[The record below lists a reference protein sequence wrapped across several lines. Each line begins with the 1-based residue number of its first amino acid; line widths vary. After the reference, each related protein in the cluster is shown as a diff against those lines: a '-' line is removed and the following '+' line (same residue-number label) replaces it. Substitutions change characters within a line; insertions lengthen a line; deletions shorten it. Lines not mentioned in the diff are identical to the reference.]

1 MLNYVTISANPT
13 VTLSKSLILKQ
24 QKTIQNTKNQQF
36 EF

>member
-24 QKTIQNTKNQQF
+24 KTTIQNAENQYF